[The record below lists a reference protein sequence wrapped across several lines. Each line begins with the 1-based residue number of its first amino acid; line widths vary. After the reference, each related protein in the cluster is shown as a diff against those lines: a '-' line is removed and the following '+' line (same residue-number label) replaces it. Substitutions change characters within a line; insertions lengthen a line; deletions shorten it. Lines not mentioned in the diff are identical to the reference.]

1 MQAQTEPTYYAK
13 GLDVWKAPM
22 VVASTVGSRTI
33 TMGFKVCTATDMI
46 GETGAQTIAALLT
59 NAERAAGGTDAR

>member
-33 TMGFKVCTATDMI
+33 TMGFKVCTATDMV

-59 NAERAAGGTDAR
+59 LAERGQGGFHAS